1 MKSHKSIDRR
11 KIVFIVIAWT
21 IAGAIQ
27 TIYDH
32 FLIGSHLASDYAEN
46 YIFLKSFISNSIA
59 GLIAGL
65 IGSYLLVHVVNKK
78 FRSAPYYRGVLVVGL
93 AIIVGIFLIPFL
105 IAIFQVIF
113 LYGGFESETGKEAFN
128 NLIYTTEHIKNMIYW
143 GGVVAG
149 TQMGLHINDKFG
161 QGVLWNMITGKYHR
175 ATTENRIFMFL
186 DMKDSTPIAERL
198 GNEKYHQFLKDVFSD
213 ITNPII
219 RNFGQIYQYVGD
231 EVVISWP
238 LDQGLIDNRCINCF
252 FDVQAALND
261 LKLKYLDIYGVEPI
275 FKAGIHHGRVVA
287 GEIGVIKRDI
297 TYSGD
302 TLNTTAR
309 MQAMCNNHKT
319 KLLVSKSLA
328 AKLKLTGYNLRSI
341 GSIELKG
348 KQQSV
353 ELIAVALS
361 ENIDAPINLT

>member
-1 MKSHKSIDRR
+1 M
-11 KIVFIVIAWT
+11 
-21 IAGAIQ
+21 
-27 TIYDH
+27 
-32 FLIGSHLASDYAEN
+32 IGSHLASGYAEN

-78 FRSAPYYRGVLVVGL
+78 FRSAPYYRGVLIVGL

-113 LYGGFESETGKEAFN
+113 LYGGFESETGKAVFN
-128 NLIYTTEHIKNMIYW
+128 SLIYTTEHIKNMIYW

-161 QGVLWNMITGKYHR
+161 QGVLWDMITGKYHR
-175 ATTENRIFMFL
+175 PKSEERVFMFL
-186 DMKDSTPIAERL
+186 DMKDSTMIAERL
-198 GNEKYHQFLKDVFSD
+198 GNKRYHAFLKDVFSD
-213 ITNPII
+213 ITNAII
-219 RNFGQIYQYVGD
+219 ANLGQIYQYVGD

-238 LDQGLIDNRCINCF
+238 LKVGLIDNRCINCF
-252 FDVQAALND
+252 FDVQATLNS
-261 LKLKYLDIYGVEPI
+261 LKQKYIEAYSVVPV
-275 FKAGIHHGRVVA
+275 FKAGIHHGVVVA

-309 MQAMCNNHKT
+309 MQAMCNNHQT
-319 KLLVSKSLA
+319 KLLVSESLA
-328 AKLKLTGYNLRSI
+328 KQLQLERYQLRPI
-341 GSIELKG
+341 GAIDLKG
-348 KQQSV
+348 KQQAI
-353 ELIAVALS
+353 ELIAVALAVNVEAS
-361 ENIDAPINLT
+361 NAF